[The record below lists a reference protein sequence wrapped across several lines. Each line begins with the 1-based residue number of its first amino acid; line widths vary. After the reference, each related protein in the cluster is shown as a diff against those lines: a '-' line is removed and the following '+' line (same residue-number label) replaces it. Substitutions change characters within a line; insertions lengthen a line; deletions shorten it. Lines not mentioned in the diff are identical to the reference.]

1 MKQSALY
8 QLEYKY
14 LWLINDMVI
23 NRMPF
28 KENKRLLNRTQ
39 KKYKLELTQDMLL
52 WLKNNLKSK

>member
-23 NRMPF
+23 NRMQF
-28 KENKRLLNRTQ
+28 KENKRLLNRT
-39 KKYKLELTQDMLL
+39 
-52 WLKNNLKSK
+52 